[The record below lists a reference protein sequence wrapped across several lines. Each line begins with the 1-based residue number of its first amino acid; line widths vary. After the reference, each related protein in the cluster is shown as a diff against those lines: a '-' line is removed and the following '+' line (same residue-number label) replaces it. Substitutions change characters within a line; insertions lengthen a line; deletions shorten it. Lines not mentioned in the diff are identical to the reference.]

1 MRKEVSKAV
10 EIFHKIA
17 FKNLETKKLISESQI
32 RLFIS
37 IFTELLLVRYE
48 KFWFPNEPERASGY
62 RCIRVNRQSIDPVVA
77 ESLCKAGF
85 PKSKHKQLISHD
97 VTVWVDP
104 GVVSMR
110 IGEDGSV
117 GHEVVDEQLYA
128 KNMANRGCSP
138 KPKSPE
144 YGELDIDEGIG
155 SRSPSPPDTPS
166 SSSSNDYST
175 PTRRLGQLRKS
186 PPPQEYN
193 PYVMSAQ
200 ICNAGRRVPPR
211 QIMPPSHP
219 NIMQQQQ
226 QPCTMSPSTS
236 MFSAPPSSAQPLVS
250 RPLIPP
256 SSGLMAPP
264 PSSGALYHTSGN
276 IPVSAS
282 SLGSPS
288 FPSARRNV
296 FGECGGMAQDAF
308 GKMAA
313 RDYHAMAMN
322 YHGNSSS
329 YMDIPVVA

>member
-10 EIFHKIA
+10 DIFHKIA
-17 FKNLETKKLISESQI
+17 FKNLETKKVISESQI

-48 KFWFPNEPERASGY
+48 KYWFPDDPERASGY
-62 RCIRVNRQSIDPVVA
+62 RCIRVNRQSIDPVVG

-128 KNMANRGCSP
+128 KNMAKRGCSP
-138 KPKSPE
+138 QPRSTE
-144 YGELDIDEGIG
+144 YGDSDVDEGIG
-155 SRSPSPPDTPS
+155 SRSPSPPDTPT

-175 PTRRLGQLRKS
+175 PSRRPGPLRKS

-193 PYVMSAQ
+193 PYAMSAQ
-200 ICNAGRRVPPR
+200 VCNAGRRIPLHQAMTPP
-211 QIMPPSHP
+211 HP
-219 NIMQQQQ
+219 NVLQ
-226 QPCTMSPSTS
+226 QPRTMSPPSLY
-236 MFSAPPSSAQPLVS
+236 SASPSSAQPPVS
-250 RPLIPP
+250 RPILPP
-256 SSGLMAPP
+256 SSGMMAPP

-282 SLGSPS
+282 SHGSPS
-288 FPSARRNV
+288 FPSARRSV
-296 FGECGGMAQDAF
+296 FGECGGMVQDTF

-329 YMDIPVVA
+329 YLDIPVVA